1 MAHLPTQGTWVGT
14 LIWDDS
20 SRLRAAKPERWRA
33 HVLYLLKP
41 MRPEPVLRN
50 MGSPHA
56 APQSSPHAAPKSS
69 PRSPQAEAAAPS
81 DGTQHSHKEQD
92 DQKGRKKDGQPTWS
106 KTSRGFS
113 ASFLSLVNKPLGGIK
128 I

>member
-1 MAHLPTQGTWVGT
+1 M
-14 LIWDDS
+14 
-20 SRLRAAKPERWRA
+20 
-33 HVLYLLKP
+33 LYLLKP
-41 MRPEPVLRN
+41 TRPEPVLRN
-50 MGSPHA
+50 TG
-56 APQSSPHAAPKSS
+56 SPHAAPKSS

-81 DGTQHSHKEQD
+81 DGTQHRHKEQD
-92 DQKGRKKDGQPTWS
+92 SQKRRKEDGQPTWS